1 VFEARQRLHG
11 PVMGWSPH
19 GALHMPYRET
29 KPSGTRFAPAGRR
42 TVLKPRTTVDFAN
55 REHLFLLCARCR
67 LLDLHILRFTS
78 FFGTGNAAGGTALV
92 FGDVRGPVIRDAGVL
107 PVGRA
112 GRATLV
118 DASTA
123 GVVGG
128 GLSDD
133 GGGGIGSPTWEGAAM
148 AAGCTGAALAAT
160 GGGAGVVGSRLER
173 ACTSKNAITI
183 APNAA
188 TAKASTLSV
197 PGVPGAVGAGRGT
210 VGSSGGLSRSATCF
224 GSSVS
229 SAANTSP
236 QGTPGREDTLSIS
249 ISTERR
255 KRTGASGGGV
265 GFPTL
270 TGRGP
275 PWNATAASPF
285 DADASLARRKYPS
298 FSPAISPLSKP
309 SVVSGTGVG
318 SPPKGAE
325 GETPSPSGS
334 VSFAEPVCGGATPGS
349 VLTCRPAGFT
359 SCIPIFIVSLIL
371 DRPL

>member
-1 VFEARQRLHG
+1 
-11 PVMGWSPH
+11 M
-19 GALHMPYRET
+19 
-29 KPSGTRFAPAGRR
+29 
-42 TVLKPRTTVDFAN
+42 
-55 REHLFLLCARCR
+55 
-67 LLDLHILRFTS
+67 
-78 FFGTGNAAGGTALV
+78 
-92 FGDVRGPVIRDAGVL
+92 FGDARGPVIRDAGVL
-107 PVGRA
+107 PIGRA

-128 GLSDD
+128 GLSDE
-133 GGGGIGSPTWEGAAM
+133 GGGGIGNPTGGVAVV
-148 AAGCTGAALAAT
+148 AAGCTGAALAVT
-160 GGGAGVVGSRLER
+160 GGGTAVAGSRLER
-173 ACTSKNAITI
+173 ACTSKNTIAI

-197 PGVPGAVGAGRGT
+197 PGVPGAVGTGRGT
-210 VGSSGGLSRSATCF
+210 VGSSCGFSRSATCF

-270 TGRGP
+270 TERGP

-309 SVVSGTGVG
+309 SVVSGGTGVG
-318 SPPKGAE
+318 SPPKGDE